1 MDLALLAVQAG
12 SCLAGDVVVEPA
24 SDKPR
29 KHKTPRGNPP
39 RVGNVVQVQKMSFWN
54 FVGTMERKTPVER
67 GSPSNCSKL
76 LSLHGVLPHEIK
88 YSNIP

>member
-1 MDLALLAVQAG
+1 VVMDLALLAVQAG
-12 SCLAGDVVVEPA
+12 SCLAGDVVREPA

-29 KHKTPRGNPP
+29 KHKTPRGNHP
-39 RVGNVVQVQKMSFWN
+39 RVGNVVQVQKNVFFWN

-67 GSPSNCSKL
+67 GSPSNCSEL

-88 YSNIP
+88 